1 MLIVVDIGNT
11 NIVWGVYDNRSLAA
25 HWRIA
30 TDVKK
35 TSDEYG
41 ILFSNLLTA
50 AEISTQRLSGAIISS
65 VVPALTGTI

>member
-1 MLIVVDIGNT
+1 MLLVVDIGNT
-11 NIVWGVYDNRSLAA
+11 NIVWGVYEDRTLAA

-41 ILFSNLLTA
+41 ILFANL
-50 AEISTQRLSGAIISS
+50 
-65 VVPALTGTI
+65 